1 MNDYSFNE
9 LEMLKEI
16 KKTIKQAFRTD
27 ESKPN
32 DYWYNLFGKRDIKAY
47 DSVQVDEPQFPC
59 FVVKFRSFPNF
70 STRTS
75 QETEQF
81 SQVYVTIEHYNQ
93 KVDNLGKEELGL
105 LINHRLKT
113 VLQKTYN
120 ILITNNQQVGSPNE
134 SIYRRRIDAEL
145 VFDNKHKIIYQ
156 GG

>member
-1 MNDYSFNE
+1 MNEYSFNE
-9 LEMLKEI
+9 LEMLNDFKRSI
-16 KKTIKQAFRTD
+16 RQAFRTD

-32 DYWYNLFGKRDIKAY
+32 DYWYNLFGKRDVKIY
-47 DSVQVDEPQFPC
+47 DSIQVDEPRFPC
-59 FVVKFRSFPNF
+59 FVVRFRSYPNF

-75 QETEQF
+75 EETEQF

-93 KVDNLGKEELGL
+93 KVGELGKEELGL
-105 LINHRLKT
+105 LINYRLKT
-113 VLQKTYN
+113 YLQKVYN

-145 VFDNKHKIIYQ
+145 VFDNKNKIIYQ